1 LVTIS
6 LLIIHFNNQLQE
18 SGRAY
23 HECRVVFLT
32 AGQYKID
39 IQCSSRESI
48 LDSLPFGSVLG
59 NSGHT
64 WRYIPPIEI
73 KVEDS

>member
-1 LVTIS
+1 MYIKKLK
-6 LLIIHFNNQLQE
+6 E

-39 IQCSSRESI
+39 IQCCSREST
-48 LDSLPFGSVLG
+48 LDATSICSEIAI
-59 NSGHT
+59 NGHT
-64 WRYIPPIEI
+64 WRYIPSIEI
-73 KVEDS
+73 KVEDY